1 MKSKDKTVEFDLS
14 LPSLEDLI
22 TVYKKVLEF
31 LEYLKSKEIVI
42 AEKENKNE

>member
-14 LPSLEDLI
+14 LLSLEDLI

-42 AEKENKNE
+42 TEKENKNE

>member
-14 LPSLEDLI
+14 LLSLEDLI

>member
-14 LPSLEDLI
+14 LLSLEDLI
-22 TVYKKVLEF
+22 TVYKKVLGF

-42 AEKENKNE
+42 TEKENKNE

>member
-14 LPSLEDLI
+14 LLSLEDLI
-22 TVYKKVLEF
+22 TVYKKDLEF